1 MRGSAPHGERTRA
14 SEREGRPLTSAEAL
28 NSAASGEGHKT
39 SHRIV
44 GGRSPSRYWDRK
56 GGGAKGRFAW
66 FGSQPGSKIL
76 AVSACM
82 PRFEAVLADAEVRRP
97 RVACDPQMKD
107 GSKQLSR
114 KSSAIRL
121 QPDRGP
127 HCSSERSAPFN
138 VRTAGTFLY
147 RKGVGKWGTVGTQGY
162 WPF

>member
-1 MRGSAPHGERTRA
+1 M
-14 SEREGRPLTSAEAL
+14 
-28 NSAASGEGHKT
+28 
-39 SHRIV
+39 
-44 GGRSPSRYWDRK
+44 YWDRK
-56 GGGAKGRFAW
+56 KGVAKVGFAW

-127 HCSSERSAPFN
+127 RCLSEHNAPSIVPTLFS
-138 VRTAGTFLY
+138 VRTKFCRKAG
-147 RKGVGKWGTVGTQGY
+147 RAPVKPGEVGKRAL
-162 WPF
+162 FARF

>member
-1 MRGSAPHGERTRA
+1 M
-14 SEREGRPLTSAEAL
+14 
-28 NSAASGEGHKT
+28 
-39 SHRIV
+39 
-44 GGRSPSRYWDRK
+44 YWDRK
-56 GGGAKGRFAW
+56 SVGAKGRFAC

-97 RVACDPQMKD
+97 RVACDPQIKD

-127 HCSSERSAPFN
+127 RFLGEHNAPSIVQTLFS
-138 VRTAGTFLY
+138 VRTKYFWVLGSPNT
-147 RKGVGKWGTVGTQGY
+147 
-162 WPF
+162 